1 MDIGEVLALPEDK
14 TQTTLYVK
22 LKEQHGCGFLRYEIS
37 PAEVMV
43 QSPSATAS
51 SSSSAPWWHTSHKK
65 QVITF
70 TISFN
75 GQSDWSLTTS
85 LSNSRC
91 QREKWQE
98 QVPKVSLPE
107 GQLVRDQEEATWN
120 DDGSVLSWGPTN
132 PTSRLVAT
140 VKQTPQPLS
149 SPQAWADSRALLTW
163 IFKPLSTIRRGTLS
177 DGEVTK
183 FSGSGRNAVVPEHTS
198 CGINPLLPQLTS
210 STQWHCLTFILDL
223 GSQGNPTCD
232 TKLRGGNNCT
242 NTHMHTKCCRTILC
256 QVSVVDVRSCLW
268 LRHGKVLY
276 SSATLIAVK
285 SIRDFHQLSPLPFE
299 C

>member
-1 MDIGEVLALPEDK
+1 MWNWRNNMAVVSWDMRSLLQKWWYNPHLPQQAAHHQPLGNIHH
-14 TQTTLYVK
+14 TRNK
-22 LKEQHGCGFLRYEIS
+22 LSR
-37 PAEVMV
+37 
-43 QSPSATAS
+43 SPSAST
-51 SSSSAPWWHTSHKK
+51 
-65 QVITF
+65 
-70 TISFN
+70 
-75 GQSDWSLTTS
+75 GSLTEVS
-85 LSNSRC
+85 QHPYLIRGV
-91 QREKWQE
+91 REEKWQE

-107 GQLVRDQEEATWN
+107 GQLVRDQGEATWN
-120 DDGSVLSWGPTN
+120 DNGSVLSWGPTN

-177 DGEVTK
+177 AGEVTK

-223 GSQGNPTCD
+223 GSQGKPTCD
-232 TKLRGGNNCT
+232 TKLRGGNNHT

-285 SIRDFHQLSPLPFE
+285 SIRDFHQLSPPPFE